1 MSPLPPLEPNVS
13 REEKRREKY
22 IEDITK
28 QQTTHHHIMIFYY
41 YYYTYTTTY
50 HYYYYCN
57 NIYNTSTVLQVACID
72 LTHAT
77 QTGVNSHAPSAIL
90 PQYIALDQGSM
101 SSFAARHKGKK
112 LGLTLMSFGPSSE
125 EADLAANLAAH
136 GELNVKSNRD
146 NIKEVIKEHS
156 AHGLTTEDIIK
167 EAEKEGPYDIQS
179 DLVFLHKLGH
189 GTSGTVSLY
198 LYVPTLKLVAVKEM
212 DISSEQHRVMYEHE
226 LHAVHDNIMPL
237 DIASGVERTRN
248 MLSSKNLLHDVLEN
262 DQKLHQTMQDSTSDT
277 TTSAPIRR
285 RNSIARNS
293 RAGKRLRTLI
303 SFHRKPSLNIVS
315 FYGAYVKQEMLIAAL
330 VMEYM
335 DCGSLKGIVDNGGIQ
350 SENVLRHIARSSLKG
365 LATMHR
371 KKTLHRDIKPDN
383 ILINSAGDAKIAD
396 FGLASHVENK
406 DDGLK
411 AFEGTL
417 AYMSPERMKGEVY
430 SYASDIWSIGMTILA
445 LALGASPSVFLLN
458 NDVNAEEVST
468 LRGEANLSVNN
479 GNANGVTNEGPGIR
493 RQRSKS
499 NFFDL
504 MSAVSQP
511 LPRSLLV
518 ELNEG
523 TVVRRDGI
531 NYVVDLDSSGAHNG
545 FSKDMVDFIFIML
558 DVDPSKRSTASEL
571 LNHNFLQVGTTY
583 NKDGSSHYMND
594 WSRYAK
600 SVSPSRQFETLETIL
615 ENIKVHCGAGAI
627 FSENAVNHLARSL
640 NLTEDE
646 TYNEFIAAGLKI
658 ESL

>member
-1 MSPLPPLEPNVS
+1 
-13 REEKRREKY
+13 
-22 IEDITK
+22 
-28 QQTTHHHIMIFYY
+28 
-41 YYYTYTTTY
+41 
-50 HYYYYCN
+50 
-57 NIYNTSTVLQVACID
+57 
-72 LTHAT
+72 
-77 QTGVNSHAPSAIL
+77 
-90 PQYIALDQGSM
+90 
-101 SSFAARHKGKK
+101 
-112 LGLTLMSFGPSSE
+112 
-125 EADLAANLAAH
+125 
-136 GELNVKSNRD
+136 
-146 NIKEVIKEHS
+146 
-156 AHGLTTEDIIK
+156 
-167 EAEKEGPYDIQS
+167 
-179 DLVFLHKLGH
+179 
-189 GTSGTVSLY
+189 
-198 LYVPTLKLVAVKEM
+198 
-212 DISSEQHRVMYEHE
+212 
-226 LHAVHDNIMPL
+226 
-237 DIASGVERTRN
+237 
-248 MLSSKNLLHDVLEN
+248 
-262 DQKLHQTMQDSTSDT
+262 
-277 TTSAPIRR
+277 
-285 RNSIARNS
+285 
-293 RAGKRLRTLI
+293 
-303 SFHRKPSLNIVS
+303 
-315 FYGAYVKQEMLIAAL
+315 
-330 VMEYM
+330 M

-458 NDVNAEEVST
+458 KDITAEEVTT
-468 LRGEANLSVNN
+468 LKGEVDLSVND
-479 GNANGVTNEGPGIR
+479 GNANGVRYEGPG
-493 RQRSKS
+493 QRSKS

-511 LPRSLLV
+511 LPRSLLT
-518 ELNEG
+518 ELDEG
-523 TVVRRDGI
+523 TVVRRNGI
-531 NYVVDLDSSGAHNG
+531 DYVVHLDSEAHTG
-545 FSKDMVDFIFIML
+545 FSKDMIDFIFIML

-571 LNHNFLQVGTTY
+571 LNHSFLQVGTTY

>member
-1 MSPLPPLEPNVS
+1 MWCVMMIILPYYII
-13 REEKRREKY
+13 RMYIKRAAGSACRPY
-22 IEDITK
+22 S
-28 QQTTHHHIMIFYY
+28 
-41 YYYTYTTTY
+41 
-50 HYYYYCN
+50 CN
-57 NIYNTSTVLQVACID
+57 SNRNK
-72 LTHAT
+72 
-77 QTGVNSHAPSAIL
+77 SHASRAIL
-90 PQYIALDQGSM
+90 PDYIALAHRSM
-101 SSFAARHKGKK
+101 SSFAARRRGKK

-136 GELNVKSNRD
+136 GELNVKSGND

-156 AHGLTTEDIIK
+156 AHGVTTEDIVK

-212 DISSEQHRVMYEHE
+212 DISSEQHRLMYEHE
-226 LHAVHDNIMPL
+226 LHAVHDNIRPL
-237 DIASGVERTRN
+237 DITSGVERTRN
-248 MLSSKNLLHDVLEN
+248 MLSSTNLLHDVLEN
-262 DQKLHQTMQDSTSDT
+262 DHKLHQTMQDAINDT
-277 TTSAPIRR
+277 TPSGTVRR
-285 RNSIARNS
+285 RNSIARNT

-350 SENVLRHIARSSLKG
+350 SENVIRHIALSSLKG

-383 ILINSAGDAKIAD
+383 ILINSAGEAKIAD
-396 FGLASHVENK
+396 FGLASHVDNK

-411 AFEGTL
+411 SFEGTL

-458 NDVNAEEVST
+458 KDITAEEVTT
-468 LRGEANLSVNN
+468 LKGEVDLSVND
-479 GNANGVTNEGPGIR
+479 GNANGVRYEGPG
-493 RQRSKS
+493 QRSKS

-511 LPRSLLV
+511 LPRSLLT
-518 ELNEG
+518 ELDEG
-523 TVVRRDGI
+523 TVVRRNGI
-531 NYVVDLDSSGAHNG
+531 DYVVHLDSEAHTG
-545 FSKDMVDFIFIML
+545 FSKDMIDFIFIML

-571 LNHNFLQVGTTY
+571 LTTVFC
-583 NKDGSSHYMND
+583 K
-594 WSRYAK
+594 
-600 SVSPSRQFETLETIL
+600 L
-615 ENIKVHCGAGAI
+615 
-627 FSENAVNHLARSL
+627 
-640 NLTEDE
+640 
-646 TYNEFIAAGLKI
+646 GLPI
-658 ESL
+658 IRMALRII